1 MATINNNYGKNTIV
15 SEKFTIEIKKMNNS
29 TRLIRAL
36 IENEGQNISI
46 AQLSKRSGMDYKN
59 VYNSVKQLE
68 KEGLLT
74 LERFGNALNCILNK
88 KIHPIIFEAEFE
100 RRKNLLTDKNLQ
112 ILYKKLK
119 SLNFSF
125 IALIFG
131 SYAKGTSSKGS
142 DIDLMV
148 IGEKN
153 REKEIERIIS
163 LLPLN
168 IHFVFLNYGEFLGM
182 GRSKEFT
189 VVSEAMKRNIILIG
203 IEDYYRLIENMG

>member
-1 MATINNNYGKNTIV
+1 
-15 SEKFTIEIKKMNNS
+15 MNSS
-29 TRLIRAL
+29 TKIIIAL

-59 VYNSVKQLE
+59 VYNSVKQLQ
-68 KEGLLT
+68 KEGLIT

-88 KIHPIIFEAEFE
+88 KVHPKIFEAEYE
-100 RRKNLLTDKNLQ
+100 RRKKLLTDRNLQ

-119 SLNFSF
+119 ALEFSF
-125 IALIFG
+125 ITVVFG
-131 SYAKGTSSKGS
+131 SFAKGTSSKDS

-168 IHFVFLNYGEFLGM
+168 IHFVFLNYEEYLSM

-203 IEDYYRLIENMG
+203 VEDYYRLFENIDNNEFLKLKRN